1 MKKTLLVTVM
11 ALFIAGVSAQETLQ
25 VAQERLNE
33 LVSLTKSEVKE
44 TGNDIIDNYTDAL
57 YDLTDEVVDN
67 GKDLNTLLEN
77 VKSGAVTEASA
88 LDEAYG
94 LSEKISVASAKAK
107 SVVSTAKDA
116 AAQVKKLKGLSLK
129 ALATKTLANNT
140 KITALLGEET
150 MNQVQTVTSLISLFV
165 K

>member
-1 MKKTLLVTVM
+1 M

-44 TGNDIIDNYTDAL
+44 TGNDIIDNYTDTL

-77 VKSGAVTEASA
+77 VKSGAITKVSA
-88 LDEAYG
+88 LDEAYV

-107 SVVSTAKDA
+107 SVLSTAKDA
-116 AAQVKKLKGLSLK
+116 AAQVKSLKGLSLK

>member
-33 LVSLTKSEVKE
+33 LLSLTKSELKE

-77 VKSGAVTEASA
+77 VKSGAITKASA

-107 SVVSTAKDA
+107 SVLSTAKDA
-116 AAQVKKLKGLSLK
+116 AAQVKSLKGLSLK

>member
-1 MKKTLLVTVM
+1 M

-44 TGNDIIDNYTDAL
+44 TGNDIIDNYTDTL

-77 VKSGAVTEASA
+77 VKSGAITKVSA

-107 SVVSTAKDA
+107 SVLSTAKDA
-116 AAQVKKLKGLSLK
+116 AAQVKSLKGLSLK

>member
-1 MKKTLLVTVM
+1 M
-11 ALFIAGVSAQETLQ
+11 ALFITGVSAQETLQ

-77 VKSGAVTEASA
+77 VKSGAITKVSA

-107 SVVSTAKDA
+107 SVLSTVKDA
-116 AAQVKKLKGLSLK
+116 AAQVKSLKGLSLK

>member
-77 VKSGAVTEASA
+77 VKSGAVTKASA

-116 AAQVKKLKGLSLK
+116 TAQVKSLKGLSLK

>member
-1 MKKTLLVTVM
+1 M
-11 ALFIAGVSAQETLQ
+11 ALFITGVSAQETLQ

-77 VKSGAVTEASA
+77 VKSGAITKVSA

-107 SVVSTAKDA
+107 SVLSTAKDA
-116 AAQVKKLKGLSLK
+116 AAQVKSLKGLSLK

>member
-1 MKKTLLVTVM
+1 MKKILLVTVM

>member
-1 MKKTLLVTVM
+1 MKKTLLVAVM

-77 VKSGAVTEASA
+77 VKSGAITKVSA

-107 SVVSTAKDA
+107 SVLSTVKDA
-116 AAQVKKLKGLSLK
+116 AAQVKSLKGLSLK